1 MAARVGGV
9 TDVRGAGLLA
19 GIEVAMTDA
28 LPIVNAALDRGLIIN
43 RTSGNVVRL
52 LPPYI
57 ATESDV
63 DEALA
68 ILEASFEAAQ

>member
-1 MAARVGGV
+1 MS
-9 TDVRGAGLLA
+9 
-19 GIEVAMTDA
+19 DA
-28 LPIVNAALDRGLIIN
+28 VPIVNAALDRGLIIN

-57 ATESDV
+57 ATEGDV
-63 DEALA
+63 DEAIA